1 MNQQFKSDLE
11 EIVFGPLFFTILIFI
26 PYILLRKRKK
36 ISDPGWWGLSMPI
49 LLLIFSS
56 DLFYQA
62 FSAPLKWITPAS
74 EKKIAEAIIV
84 ASAGVHPSGAPTHSS
99 AIRAHAAGLLYL
111 EKWAPEIIVAGG
123 VTEPYE
129 PPLEIKGIRL
139 ILMGMGIPDEA
150 ILVETKSKNTY
161 ENGLA
166 ISKILDGKNIKR
178 VLVVS
183 HDYHLFRLVSVMRKY
198 NFEIIPFKANRT
210 YTHAPSNWW
219 HQFEWENF
227 NRLKTVAHE
236 YLGIAIYKLTN
247 KI

>member
-1 MNQQFKSDLE
+1 MNQQFKSDIE

-26 PYILLRKRKK
+26 PYIFLRKRKK
-36 ISDPGWWGLSMPI
+36 IADPGWWGLSMPI

-161 ENGLA
+161 ENGFA

-198 NFEIIPFKANRT
+198 NLEIIPFKANRT
-210 YTHAPSNWW
+210 YTHAPNNWW

-236 YLGIAIYKLTN
+236 YLGIVIYKLTN